1 MNTIVVV
8 IGLVAGTLTT
18 SSFIPQAVKI
28 YLKKK
33 ADEISATMFSVILM
47 GMILWILYGYMI
59 NSTPVIIANSIS
71 GVLCLTI
78 LILKFHYEKKYN
90 VEH

>member
-1 MNTIVVV
+1 MNTIVVIV
-8 IGLVAGTLTT
+8 GLVAGTLTT
-18 SSFIPQAVKI
+18 SSFAPQVVKI

-47 GMILWILYGYMI
+47 GMILWVLYGYMI

-78 LILKFHYEKKYN
+78 LILKFHYEKN
-90 VEH
+90 I